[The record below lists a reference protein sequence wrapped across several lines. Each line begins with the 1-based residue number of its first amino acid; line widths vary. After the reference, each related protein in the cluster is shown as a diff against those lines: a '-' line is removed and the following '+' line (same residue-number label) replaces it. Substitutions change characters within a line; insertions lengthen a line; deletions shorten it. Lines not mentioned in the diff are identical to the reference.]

1 MTQGYSGTPLLKKLG
16 IKADFQCLAIN
27 PPTSYLEWLGELP
40 EGAQFQGATAP
51 YDFIHWFLT
60 ANEELSNEQ
69 SQLIPLLKST
79 GMVWVSWPKGSS
91 SIPTNINRDMIRTHI
106 LENSDLVD
114 IKVCA
119 VSDDWSG
126 LKFMIRKE
134 KRPKK

>member
-1 MTQGYSGTPLLKKLG
+1 MTAGYSGTPLLKKLG
-16 IKADFQCLAIN
+16 IKSDFQCLAIN
-27 PPTSYLEWLGELP
+27 PPTPYLEWLGELP
-40 EGAQFQGATAP
+40 DGAQFQGAGAP

-60 ANEELSNEQ
+60 TDEALSNEL
-69 SQLIPLLKST
+69 SDLIPLLKST
-79 GMVWVSWPKGSS
+79 GMIWVSWPKGSS
-91 SIPTNINRDMIRTHI
+91 SIPTDINRDIIRTHI

-134 KRPKK
+134 KR